1 MKNTVFAALRSYQFS
16 SEVESQRY
24 FEALRLAVEVE
35 RDPNEPQTKMNR
47 GVSTVTGALDFPY
60 IVAHYLVQPGL
71 ELLAYHQRDLWTGLG
86 DKETHRD
93 ALGFKLATLLA
104 PVGSKWTHY
113 NRPETYEVV
122 AVARYFD
129 RGEQFVVFRNV
140 DQPEQIWMRTVDDF
154 FARVRIHNG
163 ITDTWRFTRVSDDV
177 DPNTTEEQYA
187 AQLTDLYA
195 QSETIVIRELGAMT
209 QKLFAGYLK
218 SIGSKAKFIHANFY
232 PRPTRSVELVY
243 EDDTS
248 TPTTMRIVPDK
259 DDPNPGQTILFMLSQ
274 AVLPVRAV
282 QNVLERADFEVKGA
296 VSVSNISDSDMHG
309 VMGSVSD
316 KFAKQLK
323 PALGTVLSQLTYE
336 PDTGSFNLILQV
348 PATALTKQIFNNFD
362 AIEENDFLTIRR
374 RWEQVRKPTK
384 E

>member
-47 GVSTVTGALDFPY
+47 GVNTVTGALDFPY

-71 ELLAYHQRDLWTGLG
+71 ELLPYHQRDRLVGL
-86 DKETHRD
+86 DDYDTHRE

-104 PVGSKWTHY
+104 PVGSKWNHY
-113 NRPETYEVV
+113 TRPETYEVV

-129 RGEQFVVFRNV
+129 RCEQFVVFRNV
-140 DQPEQIWMRTVDDF
+140 DKPEEIWMRTVDDF
-154 FARVRIHNG
+154 FARPRTHNG
-163 ITDTWRFTRVSDDV
+163 MTDTWRFTRISDAV

-209 QKLFAGYLK
+209 QKLFTGYLK
-218 SIGSKAKFIHANFY
+218 SIGSKAKFLYANFY
-232 PRPTRSVELVY
+232 PRATGSVELVY

-248 TPTTMRIVPDK
+248 TPTTLWIKPDK
-259 DDPNPGQTILFMLSQ
+259 DDTNPGQTILFMLSQ

-348 PATALTKQIFNNFD
+348 PTTALTKQIFNNFD
-362 AIEENDFLTIRR
+362 AVEENDFLTIRR
-374 RWEQVRKPTK
+374 RWDQVRKPTK